1 MKRIGLLLLLSG
13 VLFVVA
19 SPSAMISDQVRIDTG
34 ALAGGVGATQPMVRV
49 FKGIPYAAP
58 PLGENRWRA
67 PQPAAKWDGVRNA
80 DAFGAPCAAGAPFG
94 GRGGGGAR
102 GAAPGQPAAAAA
114 PPREPARS
122 EDCLYLNVWTSATS
136 ANDKRPV
143 MLWIYGGGFTGG
155 SGGMAWYDGENLA
168 AKGPVIVTINYRLGS
183 LGFFAH
189 PDLAKEAGHP
199 GSGNYGM
206 MDAIAALQWVKR
218 NIAAFGGDPN
228 KVTVAG
234 ESAGAIMVGALVGSP
249 QAKGL
254 FTRAIAES
262 GGWMGL
268 TMTRMRSSADA
279 EAAGVKAVDALGV
292 KTMAELRARP
302 LDQLTGLAS
311 AGLVVDGYV
320 IPEDTSLTFQAGKQ
334 NAVDVLT
341 GSNKDEA
348 NFGICGPNAG
358 LAGRGGAGMT
368 IAAFKS
374 GADRKFGEMAGD
386 YLKLYPADV
395 RRRGAP
401 RRARSLCGRDHLEH
415 AAVGRRAGEEGQEGV
430 HVFLLAHSDRE
441 RSAFAGRRDAHR
453 RDLLR
458 VEQPEGPGDAD
469 VERRRHQARRSDVVL
484 LGQLHHEGRSERQ
497 RSREVAGVQGAVE
510 EHGDGL
516 RRHAAGRA
524 GGASRETVLL
534 FRGVSTSAEKR
545 DELDFSSQPHRH
557 RALSSG
563 ARCRCLSTTNRS
575 RHSALPR
582 RPGPTDPDR
591 GAPAPPVP
599 IVR

>member
-1 MKRIGLLLLLSG
+1 MKRIGLLLLLSA

-19 SPSAMISDQVRIDTG
+19 RPSAMIPDQVRIETG
-34 ALAGGVGATQPMVRV
+34 ALAGVVGATQPTVRV
-49 FKGIPYAAP
+49 FKGIPFAAP

-67 PQPAAKWDGVRNA
+67 PQPAAKWDGVRPA

-102 GAAPGQPAAAAA
+102 GAAPGQAPAAAA

-136 ANDKRPV
+136 VNDKRPV

-189 PDLAKEAGHP
+189 PDLAKEAGHT

-268 TMTRMRSSADA
+268 TMGHMRSSADA
-279 EAAGVKAVDALGV
+279 EAAGAKAVDALGV

-348 NFGICGPNAG
+348 NFGVCPGAGGGRGRGPALTAATFRANAERRFGGDAADAYVKLYGVTSDEGAAAAAHAACADEISWNMRQWAAAQSAKGKKAYTYFFSRIQTVRLTPGKDDVGPSPQGATHTAEISFAWNNPKGQATQMWNDVDTRLADQMSSYWVNFISTGDPNGSG
-358 LAGRGGAGMT
+358 LARWPE
-368 IAAFKS
+368 FK
-374 GADRKFGEMAGD
+374 D
-386 YLKLYPADV
+386 
-395 RRRGAP
+395 
-401 RRARSLCGRDHLEH
+401 
-415 AAVGRRAGEEGQEGV
+415 
-430 HVFLLAHSDRE
+430 
-441 RSAFAGRRDAHR
+441 
-453 RDLLR
+453 
-458 VEQPEGPGDAD
+458 
-469 VERRRHQARRSDVVL
+469 
-484 LGQLHHEGRSERQ
+484 
-497 RSREVAGVQGAVE
+497 
-510 EHGDGL
+510 
-516 RRHAAGRA
+516 
-524 GGASRETVLL
+524 
-534 FRGVSTSAEKR
+534 
-545 DELDFSSQPHRH
+545 
-557 RALSSG
+557 LSSG
-563 ARCRCLSTTNRS
+563 RVMVFADT
-575 RHSALPR
+575 AQVEPA
-582 RPGPTDPDR
+582 
-591 GAPAPPVP
+591 APASKLTFYAAAFQ
-599 IVR
+599 RQLTGAAN

>member
-1 MKRIGLLLLLSG
+1 MLPAMKRIAFLFLFSGL
-13 VLFVVA
+13 LFVVA
-19 SPSAMISDQVRIDTG
+19 RLSAMVPDQVRIETG
-34 ALAGGVGATQPMVRV
+34 TLAGVVGTTQPTVRV

-58 PLGENRWRA
+58 PLAENRWRA

-102 GAAPGQPAAAAA
+102 GGARGDAPPGQPPAAAA

-122 EDCLYLNVWTSATS
+122 EDCLYLNVWTSAGS
-136 ANDKRPV
+136 ASDKRPV

-155 SGGMAWYDGENLA
+155 SGGMTWYDGENLA

-228 KVTVAG
+228 NVTVAG

-254 FTRAIAES
+254 FKRAIAES

-268 TMTRMRSSADA
+268 TMARMRTSADA
-279 EAAGVKAVDALGV
+279 EAGGAKAVDALGV
-292 KTMAELRARP
+292 KSMAELRAKP
-302 LDQLTGLAS
+302 MEQLTGLQS
-311 AGLVVDGYV
+311 AGLVIDGYM

-348 NFGICGPNAG
+348 NFGICGPGAG
-358 LAGRGGAGMT
+358 LAGRGGPGMT
-368 IAAFKS
+368 AATFKS
-374 GADRKFGEMAGD
+374 NAERKYGEMSGE
-386 YLKLYPADV
+386 YLKLYPAATD
-395 RRRGAP
+395 
-401 RRARSLCGRDHLEH
+401 D
-415 AAVGRRAGEEGQEGV
+415 
-430 HVFLLAHSDRE
+430 
-441 RSAFAGRRDAHR
+441 DA
-453 RDLLR
+453 
-458 VEQPEGPGDAD
+458 
-469 VERRRHQARRSDVVL
+469 
-484 LGQLHHEGRSERQ
+484 
-497 RSREVAGVQGAVE
+497 
-510 EHGDGL
+510 
-516 RRHAAGRA
+516 RHAAHEACADEITWNMRQWAAAEAKKGKKAYTYFFTRVQ
-524 GGASRETVLL
+524 TV
-534 FRGVSTSAEKR
+534 VV
-545 DELDFSSQPHRH
+545 P
-557 RALSSG
+557 
-563 ARCRCLSTTNRS
+563 
-575 RHSALPR
+575 
-582 RPGPTDPDR
+582 PDR
-591 GAPAPPVP
+591 EHGQPSPAGATHTAEISFAWNNPKGQATQMWNDVDIKLADQMSSYWVNFIMKGDPNGAGLAKWPEFKDLSKSTVMVFGDTPQAEPAAPAPKLAFYSAAFQ
-599 IVR
+599 RLLKSATN

>member
-1 MKRIGLLLLLSG
+1 MTHSTIEAHMKRIALLLLLSG
-13 VLFVVA
+13 VLFVVFA
-19 SPSAMISDQVRIDTG
+19 VARPSAMIPDQVRIETG
-34 ALAGGVGATQPMVRV
+34 ALAGVVGATQPTVRA

-80 DAFGAPCAAGAPFG
+80 GAFGAPCAAGAPFG

-102 GAAPGQPAAAAA
+102 GAAPGQAPAAAA

-136 ANDKRPV
+136 VNDKRPV

-254 FTRAIAES
+254 FRAAIAES

-268 TMTRMRSSADA
+268 TMDRMHSSAEA
-279 EAAGVKAVDALGV
+279 EAGGAKAVEALGV
-292 KTMAELRARP
+292 KTLAELRAKP
-302 LDQLTGLAS
+302 MDQLTGLQS
-311 AGLVVDGYV
+311 AGLVVDGYM

-358 LAGRGGAGMT
+358 LAGRGGSGMT
-368 IAAFKS
+368 VAAFKS
-374 GADRKFGEMAGD
+374 GADRKFGEMAGE
-386 YLKLYPADV
+386 YLKLYPAATDDD
-395 RRRGAP
+395 A
-401 RRARSLCGRDHLEH
+401 RRAAHEACADEITWNMRQWATAQEKKGKKAYTYFFSHVQNVVVPPDREH
-415 AAVGRRAGEEGQEGV
+415 AQPSPAGATHTAEISFAWNNPKGQATQMWNAVDIKLADQMSSYWVNFITKGDPNGNGLAKWPEFKDLSKSTV
-430 HVFLLAHSDRE
+430 MVFGDTPQVEPAAPVSKMTFYAA
-441 RSAFAGRRDAHR
+441 AF
-453 RDLLR
+453 
-458 VEQPEGPGDAD
+458 
-469 VERRRHQARRSDVVL
+469 
-484 LGQLHHEGRSERQ
+484 Q
-497 RSREVAGVQGAVE
+497 RLVKGA
-510 EHGDGL
+510 
-516 RRHAAGRA
+516 A
-524 GGASRETVLL
+524 
-534 FRGVSTSAEKR
+534 
-545 DELDFSSQPHRH
+545 
-557 RALSSG
+557 
-563 ARCRCLSTTNRS
+563 N
-575 RHSALPR
+575 
-582 RPGPTDPDR
+582 
-591 GAPAPPVP
+591 
-599 IVR
+599 